1 MELGFTNQKLEVN
14 SVISISFRGGWRVCR
29 VQGDGKRPLSI
40 LGGESIMQILY
51 KADEVDDDLG
61 VTKFAVDHHA
71 YYVIY
76 NCSPHLLVP
85 SPVKDVWI
93 LCDLDGYDSSAN
105 GGSSIESLFYIDHP
119 KSKKIFPL
127 LFRGGHTAIVHTIA
141 KNEGL
146 TDFIPIAQDNIWTIN
161 KENDVIRNRRK
172 RIIVPFP
179 TDTEEMV
186 FTIRDP
192 FERWISTANIFTNT
206 LWHCLTPWKM
216 FACHHIHGKEDMW
229 RMAAWLP
236 QIHATSPSSFD
247 SHFIPQHFIYKIFT
261 KMVNENVKISFVN
274 SSDLTNYWSNV
285 LGEPFYYS
293 HKHKDVLIYN
303 KEDIP
308 QDVKEYLLNV
318 TLEKDIEFVESMS
331 HLSYN
336 PI

>member
-1 MELGFTNQKLEVN
+1 MELGYTNQELEVN
-14 SVISISFRGGWRVCR
+14 SIIKISFKRGWRTCR
-29 VQGDGKRPLSI
+29 VQGDKKPSAI

-61 VTKFAVDHHA
+61 VTQFAVDHHA

-76 NCSPHLLVP
+76 NCSPHLLIP
-85 SPVKDVWI
+85 SPIKNVWI

-105 GGSSIESLFYIDHP
+105 GGFSIESLFYVDHP

-146 TDFIPIAQDNIWTIN
+146 TNFVPKLQDNIWTVKN
-161 KENDVIRNRRK
+161 ENDVIRNRRK
-172 RIIVPFP
+172 SIIVPFP
-179 TDTEEMV
+179 TDVEEVV

-192 FERWISTANIFTNT
+192 FDRWISTANIFTNT
-206 LWHCLTPWKM
+206 LWHCLNPWKM
-216 FACHHIHGKEDMW
+216 FACSITDKEDMW

-236 QIHATSPSSFD
+236 QFLATSPSSFD
-247 SHFIPQHFIYKIFT
+247 PHFIPQHFVYKIFT
-261 KMVNENVKISFVN
+261 KMVGENVKVSFVN
-274 SSDLTNYWSNV
+274 SSDLTNYWNKV

-293 HKHKDVLIYN
+293 HKHRDVLIYN

-318 TLEKDIEFVESMS
+318 TLKKDIEFVESMK